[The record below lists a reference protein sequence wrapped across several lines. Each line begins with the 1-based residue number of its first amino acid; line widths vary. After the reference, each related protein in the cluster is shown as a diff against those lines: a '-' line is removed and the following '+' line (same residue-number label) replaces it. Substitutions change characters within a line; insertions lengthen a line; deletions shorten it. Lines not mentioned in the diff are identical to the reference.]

1 MNHDITKFLAR
12 PRIPR
17 SINTIFL
24 SQCDTAEIL
33 KIIGELDSNKASNM
47 NISVLKSCSAILVSH
62 LVNFFNKFLDDG
74 IFPIIL
80 KTGLITPIL
89 KKVTPDNL
97 TITVQYPHYLFLV
110 KYWKKLYLTA
120 CVASCRLRIRYQK
133 INLVLERC
141 TQQAMP

>member
-1 MNHDITKFLAR
+1 MVLCQKSASLHLNHDFTKFLAR

-17 SINTIFL
+17 SINIIFL

-47 NISVLKSCSAILVSH
+47 NISVLKSCSTILVSH

-80 KTGLITPIL
+80 KTGLKIKTPIF
-89 KKVTPDNL
+89 KKGDPRQFENYRPVSTFH
-97 TITVQYPHYLFLV
+97 TTYF
-110 KYWKKLYLTA
+110 W
-120 CVASCRLRIRYQK
+120 
-133 INLVLERC
+133 
-141 TQQAMP
+141 